1 MSQQVLE
8 PQVAQNGTGEPD
20 PDMFEA
26 DKVQH
31 TKYGRFVFRKSYKQA
46 FATGITIAVTLHAV
60 IVGGYFLYQFLDKY
74 FNKDEDIPVIT
85 AKINKITDL
94 LPPPSLNAPP
104 PTAAAAAAPP
114 PNVGKVQEVKDDEA
128 PKEQTL
134 ATQTQISQ
142 SSGKGD
148 TTGTGAGEVAIAAP
162 PTAEIKDE
170 DPPDFVA
177 VEKNPEPLVSILS
190 LAKYPDIAKK
200 AGIEGRVVVKVLID
214 KDGKPLKSQILKNP
228 GTDIFD
234 ESATKAVMDATYS
247 PAEQNGKPVKVWM
260 VIPISYKLN
269 KQ

>member
-1 MSQQVLE
+1 MSEQLLE
-8 PQVAQNGTGEPD
+8 PQVAQNGAGEPD

-74 FNKDEDIPVIT
+74 FNNDEDIPVIT

-114 PNVGKVQEVKDDEA
+114 PNVGKVKEVKDDEA

-134 ATQTQISQ
+134 ATQVQISQ
-142 SSGKGD
+142 SR
-148 TTGTGAGEVAIAAP
+148 GTGDSTATGSGEVAIAP
-162 PTAEIKDE
+162 PPAEIKDE
-170 DPPDFVA
+170 DPPDFVP
-177 VEKNPEPLVSILS
+177 VEKNPEPTTPIRPTF
-190 LAKYPDIAKK
+190 PDIARK

-214 KDGKPLKSQILKNP
+214 KDGKPIKSQILKNP

-234 ESATKAVMDATYS
+234 EAATKAVMDATYS

-260 VIPISYKLN
+260 VIPISFKMN